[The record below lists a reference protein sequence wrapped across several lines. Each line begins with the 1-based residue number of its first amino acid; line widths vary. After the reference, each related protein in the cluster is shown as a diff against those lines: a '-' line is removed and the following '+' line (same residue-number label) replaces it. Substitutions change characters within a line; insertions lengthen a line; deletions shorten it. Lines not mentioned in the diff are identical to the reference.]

1 MITTVKVETLSEAE
15 PMDRFEMHKQPSPG
29 SVVSKYNRTTARY
42 DGLGIVAAINEGE
55 ALVVWSIYPSV
66 DAYDRMD
73 SAVSNMMKAFDNV
86 ARAVSSCTPAF
97 GSMFDTLNNLIGI
110 PTIST
115 EAIKKTLS
123 GFEGGNLKRRKGNKR
138 AKRR

>member
-1 MITTVKVETLSEAE
+1 MITTVKVDTLSEAE
-15 PMDRFEMHKQPSPG
+15 PMHHFEMHKQPSPG

-42 DGLGIVAAINEGE
+42 DGLGIVAAINEGD

-66 DAYDRMD
+66 DAYDGMD
-73 SAVSNMMKAFDNV
+73 SAVSNMSKAFDNV
-86 ARAVSSCTPAF
+86 MSAVSRMTPTVDAMIS
-97 GSMFDTLNNLIGI
+97 SMNSIMGLSG
-110 PTIST
+110 IST

-123 GFEGGNLKRRKGNKR
+123 GLEGGKPKRRKGNKR